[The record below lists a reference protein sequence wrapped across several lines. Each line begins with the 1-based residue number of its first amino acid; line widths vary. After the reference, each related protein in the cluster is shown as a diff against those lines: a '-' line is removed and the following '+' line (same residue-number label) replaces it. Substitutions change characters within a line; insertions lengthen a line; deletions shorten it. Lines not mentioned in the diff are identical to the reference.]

1 MTPAEEKTEE
11 KLFPWRLKWL
21 VDKASQ
27 SCTHSCTLSHSCG
40 SREFWEFPL
49 PISSGRGDWDDK
61 HCVTC
66 CPLKQTGA
74 LSHRQN
80 GKRSEPEVRGKKKR
94 QSRFSAQAG
103 RPTAELMKIS
113 PLVLL
118 PTSLKH
124 PPVDPPLKIQSF
136 KHFQQN
142 IKYIHSEPLISLLK
156 WRRRAGKHDT
166 VAAEVVFRA

>member
-11 KLFPWRLKWL
+11 KLFPLKTQWL
-21 VDKASQ
+21 VDKPARAALTHAS
-27 SCTHSCTLSHSCG
+27 CHILVA
-40 SREFWEFPL
+40 L
-49 PISSGRGDWDDK
+49 VSSGNSHFQFPVAEEIGTTNTVSLVALWNKLERWVIGKTEKDQS
-61 HCVTC
+61 
-66 CPLKQTGA
+66 LK
-74 LSHRQN
+74 SR
-80 GKRSEPEVRGKKKR
+80 KKKR

-142 IKYIHSEPLISLLK
+142 IKYIHSEPLISL
-156 WRRRAGKHDT
+156 R
-166 VAAEVVFRA
+166 V